1 MATAERKGVPAICLA
16 LLLAVSFTA
25 GCERVV
31 APPADPPRPANV
43 SPQFLWVGGLDGG
56 VFVLVK
62 KRPQSA
68 RGAYDAEIRY
78 VSGDLAY
85 KGAMR
90 AHPVDASFDPS
101 ERKSYEGWDGTHLYL
116 GNGRYL
122 EVIE

>member
-1 MATAERKGVPAICLA
+1 MAAAARKSVSGICLA
-16 LLLAVSFTA
+16 LLLAVSLVA

-43 SPQFLWVGGLDGG
+43 SPQFMWVGGLDGG
-56 VFVLVK
+56 VFVMVK

-68 RGAYDAEIRY
+68 RDAYDAEIRY

-90 AHPVDASFDPS
+90 AHPPDASFDPS
-101 ERKSYEGWDGTHLYL
+101 ERKSFEGWDGTHLYL
-116 GNGRYL
+116 GDGRYL
-122 EVIE
+122 KVVE